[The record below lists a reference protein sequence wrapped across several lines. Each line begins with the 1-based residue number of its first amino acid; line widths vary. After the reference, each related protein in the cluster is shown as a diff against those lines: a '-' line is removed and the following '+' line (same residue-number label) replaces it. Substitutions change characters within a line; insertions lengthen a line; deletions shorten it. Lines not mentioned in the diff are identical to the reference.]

1 MKTVLIIDDEKEIR
15 ELLSIYLHNMG
26 YAILEAGNGAEAL
39 AIFQREGADLIIA
52 DIMMPEM
59 DGIELLRTLRRDS
72 QVPFL
77 FLTARSDDMD
87 KIYGLQSGA
96 DDYVA
101 KPFNPLEVASRV
113 QAMFRRLDAY
123 GRQSQEFG
131 QEFLEI
137 GEIQL
142 DLKGCRLFKAGE
154 EKELT
159 SYEFKILALLMEQ
172 AGRVLTKA
180 QIYEQVWGEEYLG
193 DENIIMVYI
202 SKLREKI
209 EDQPRKPVHLV
220 TIRGLG
226 YRFEKQ

>member
-202 SKLREKI
+202 SKLRDKI

>member
-123 GRQSQEFG
+123 GRQSQESG

-202 SKLREKI
+202 SKLRDKI